1 MNLSYGSRGDDVK
14 KLQKSLNAN
23 GYNLAVDGIYGPK
36 TQEAVRKY
44 QQSNGLTADGSG
56 IFGTETSGKL
66 YGTGSTTQNSPT
78 TGHDQ
83 QQTQQ
88 ASPTIGQTQQQTQQT
103 TQQPS
108 QSTEYVP
115 SASVESFKQQLQTAI
130 DNGPGEYT
138 NQYKTQMDDLLMQIN
153 GREPFS
159 YNPTEDALYQILK
172 DQYTQ
177 QGQMAMMDTMGQAAA
192 LTGGYGSSY
201 GQAVGQQQYNAYL
214 QQLTDVVPDLY
225 DRAYGVHQQE
235 GQELQNQYAML
246 ADLEATDYNRYQDSY
261 NQYWDNIAFLQGEED
276 RAYERGVA
284 EEERAY
290 SRQQDNKAYLL
301 DLMAATGYVPSAEE
315 LAAAGMS
322 QSEADAWMSLY
333 APKGGSGGGYTYEE
347 ETSDA
352 AATVASQMGKETNLA
367 ERLAILDKNKDNLD
381 SNEYRELYNALI
393 RPYESGSGQGGSA
406 GIIGKNMPFKSTGM
420 TR

>member
-14 KLQKSLNAN
+14 KLQESLNAN

-36 TQEAVRKY
+36 TQAAVSKY
-44 QQSNGLTADGSG
+44 QQSNGITADGSG
-56 IFGTETSGKL
+56 IFGSETSGKL
-66 YGTGSTTQNSPT
+66 YGTGTTQNYPT
-78 TGHDQ
+78 TGQTQ

-88 ASPTIGQTQQQTQQT
+88 ASPTTGQTQQQTQQT

-192 LTGGYGSSY
+192 LTGGYGNSY

-225 DRAYGVHQQE
+225 DRAYGVYQQE
-235 GQELQNQYAML
+235 GQNLQNQYAML
-246 ADLEATDYNRYQDSY
+246 ADLEATNYNRYQDSY

-301 DLMAATGYVPSAEE
+301 DLMAATGYVPTEAE
-315 LAAAGMS
+315 LAAAGITAAEAQAWLS
-322 QSEADAWMSLY
+322 LWSGNKGGGGGKAPDPDEADGDIVNTIA
-333 APKGGSGGGYTYEE
+333 
-347 ETSDA
+347 
-352 AATVASQMGKETNLA
+352 QMGGNMDNLA
-367 ERLAILDKNKDNLD
+367 SRLSLIQKYKNDLTTSQFN
-381 SNEYRELYNALI
+381 ELYNLLI
-393 RPYESGSGQGGSA
+393 KPYESGSGQGGGNTVSL
-406 GIIGKNMPFKSTGM
+406 NTNTHM

>member
-1 MNLSYGSRGDDVK
+1 MNLSYGSRGNEVT
-14 KLQKSLNAN
+14 KLQQSLNKA
-23 GYNLAVDGIYGPK
+23 GYKLQEDGIFGDR
-36 TQEAVRKY
+36 TQAALMDY
-44 QQSNGLTADGSG
+44 QTKNNLTADGSG
-56 IFGTETSGKL
+56 IFGAETSGKL
-66 YGTGSTTQNSPT
+66 YGTGTTQTSPT
-78 TGHDQ
+78 TGQTQ

-88 ASPTIGQTQQQTQQT
+88 ASPTTGQTQQQTQQT

-177 QGQMAMMDTMGQAAA
+177 QGQMAMLDTMGQAAA
-192 LTGGYGSSY
+192 LTGGYGNSY

-225 DRAYGVHQQE
+225 DRAYGVYQQE
-235 GQELQNQYAML
+235 GQDLQNKYAML

-322 QSEADAWMSLY
+322 QGEADAWMNLY
-333 APKGGSGGGYTYEE
+333 APKSGGGYVAADGQLPGDDNYLEFVLGRMGVHDDPAIQQSILYDYSSVLTPQELAIAQEE
-347 ETSDA
+347 L
-352 AATVASQMGKETNLA
+352 KEA
-367 ERLAILDKNKDNLD
+367 ERRAAEKKATTSINA
-381 SNEYRELYNALI
+381 YNPRSQNA
-393 RPYESGSGQGGSA
+393 
-406 GIIGKNMPFKSTGM
+406 K
-420 TR
+420 